1 MSYKYIIETSK
12 RIRDMAIVGYA
23 RVSSSGQ
30 SLAVQLDK
38 LSEAGCTEVFQEKRS
53 GLTAQRPALKECLR
67 FVRKGDVLV
76 ITRLDRLARSTLDL
90 HKIVQ
95 ELDEREVGF
104 KVLDQP
110 IDTTTKEGRLM
121 FSIIAS
127 IAQFET
133 ELRKERQ
140 MEGIEKAKENGVKFG
155 RQALLSNAQVAEM
168 RSKRESGIL
177 IKNLMS
183 EYGLSK
189 ASVYRLLQG
198 HSAKQTELLHV
209 E

>member
-1 MSYKYIIETSK
+1 
-12 RIRDMAIVGYA
+12 MAIVGYA

-38 LSEAGCTEVFQEKRS
+38 LSDAGCSEIFQEKRS

-67 FVRKGDVLV
+67 FVRKSDVLV

-155 RQALLSNAQVAEM
+155 RQAVLSDAQVAEM
-168 RSKRESGIL
+168 RSKRDSGIL
-177 IKNLMS
+177 VKNLMS

>member
-1 MSYKYIIETSK
+1 
-12 RIRDMAIVGYA
+12 MAIVGYA

-38 LSEAGCTEVFQEKRS
+38 LSDAGCSEIFQEKRS
-53 GLTAQRPALKECLR
+53 GLTAQRPELKECLR

-104 KVLDQP
+104 RVLDQP

-155 RQALLSNAQVAEM
+155 RQSVLTPERVTEMKEKRQAGVRVKDLMAEY
-168 RSKRESGIL
+168 S
-177 IKNLMS
+177 
-183 EYGLSK
+183 LSK
-189 ASVYRLLQG
+189 ASIYRLM
-198 HSAKQTELLHV
+198 SKQRRADV
-209 E
+209 F

>member
-1 MSYKYIIETSK
+1 
-12 RIRDMAIVGYA
+12 MAIVGYA

-95 ELDEREVGF
+95 ELDDRGVGF
-104 KVLDQP
+104 RVLDQP

-155 RQALLSNAQVAEM
+155 RQAVLSDDQVAEM
-168 RSKRESGIL
+168 RSKRDSGIL

-198 HSAKQTELLHV
+198 HSAKQTELLSV

>member
-1 MSYKYIIETSK
+1 
-12 RIRDMAIVGYA
+12 MAIVGYA

-30 SLAVQLDK
+30 TLAVQLDK
-38 LSEAGCTEVFQEKRS
+38 LSDAGCSEIFQEKRS
-53 GLTAQRPALKECLR
+53 GLTAQRPELKECLR

-76 ITRLDRLARSTLDL
+76 ITRLDRLARSTLDF

-95 ELDEREVGF
+95 ELDERKVGF

-155 RQALLSNAQVAEM
+155 RQAVLSDAQVAEM
-168 RSKRESGIL
+168 RSKRDSGIL
-177 IKNLMS
+177 VKNLMS

>member
-1 MSYKYIIETSK
+1 
-12 RIRDMAIVGYA
+12 MAIVGYA

-38 LSEAGCTEVFQEKRS
+38 LSDAGCSEIFQEKRS
-53 GLTAQRPALKECLR
+53 GLTAQRPELKECLR

-95 ELDEREVGF
+95 ELDDRGVGF
-104 KVLDQP
+104 RVLDQP

-133 ELRKERQ
+133 ELRNERQ

-155 RQALLSNAQVAEM
+155 RQAVLSDDQVAEM
-168 RSKRESGIL
+168 RSKRDSGIL

-198 HSAKQTELLHV
+198 HSAKQTELLYV

>member
-1 MSYKYIIETSK
+1 
-12 RIRDMAIVGYA
+12 MAIVGYA

-95 ELDEREVGF
+95 ELDDRGVGF
-104 KVLDQP
+104 RVLDQP

-155 RQALLSNAQVAEM
+155 RQAVLSDAQVAEM
-168 RSKRESGIL
+168 RSKRDSGVL

-198 HSAKQTELLHV
+198 HSAKQTELLYV

>member
-1 MSYKYIIETSK
+1 
-12 RIRDMAIVGYA
+12 MAIVGYA

-95 ELDEREVGF
+95 ELDDRGVGF
-104 KVLDQP
+104 RVLDQP

-155 RQALLSNAQVAEM
+155 RQAVLSDDQVAEM
-168 RSKRESGIL
+168 RSKRDSGIL

-198 HSAKQTELLHV
+198 HSAKQTELLYV

>member
-1 MSYKYIIETSK
+1 
-12 RIRDMAIVGYA
+12 MAIVGYA

-95 ELDEREVGF
+95 ELDDRGVGF
-104 KVLDQP
+104 RVLDQP

-155 RQALLSNAQVAEM
+155 RQALLSDAQVAEM
-168 RSKRESGIL
+168 RTKRDSGVL

-189 ASVYRLLQG
+189 ASVYRLLRG
-198 HSAKQTELLHV
+198 HSAQHTELLHV

>member
-1 MSYKYIIETSK
+1 
-12 RIRDMAIVGYA
+12 MAIVGYA

-38 LSEAGCTEVFQEKRS
+38 LSDAGCSEIFQEKRS

-67 FVRKGDVLV
+67 FVRKSDVLV

-95 ELDEREVGF
+95 ELDGREVGF

-155 RQALLSNAQVAEM
+155 RQALLSDAQVAEM
-168 RSKRESGIL
+168 RTKRDSGVL

-189 ASVYRLLQG
+189 ASVYRLLRG
-198 HSAKQTELLHV
+198 HSAQQTELLHV

>member
-1 MSYKYIIETSK
+1 
-12 RIRDMAIVGYA
+12 MAIVGYA

-95 ELDEREVGF
+95 ELDDRGVGF
-104 KVLDQP
+104 RVLDQP

-155 RQALLSNAQVAEM
+155 RQAVLSDAQVAEM
-168 RSKRESGIL
+168 RSKRDSGIL

-198 HSAKQTELLHV
+198 HSAKQTELLYV

>member
-1 MSYKYIIETSK
+1 
-12 RIRDMAIVGYA
+12 MAIVGYA

-155 RQALLSNAQVAEM
+155 RQAVLTNAQVAEM
-168 RSKRESGIL
+168 RLKRESGIL

-189 ASVYRLLQG
+189 ASVYRLLESD
-198 HSAKQTELLHV
+198 SAKKEVTSF
-209 E
+209 

>member
-1 MSYKYIIETSK
+1 
-12 RIRDMAIVGYA
+12 MAIVGYA

>member
-1 MSYKYIIETSK
+1 
-12 RIRDMAIVGYA
+12 MAIVGYA

-95 ELDEREVGF
+95 ELDERDVGF

-155 RQALLSNAQVAEM
+155 RQAVLSDAQVAEM
-168 RSKRESGIL
+168 RSKRDSGIL

-198 HSAKQTELLHV
+198 HSAKQTELLYV

>member
-1 MSYKYIIETSK
+1 
-12 RIRDMAIVGYA
+12 MAIVGYA

-95 ELDEREVGF
+95 ELDERGVGF

-155 RQALLSNAQVAEM
+155 RQAVLSDDQVAEM
-168 RSKRESGIL
+168 RSKRDSGIL

-198 HSAKQTELLHV
+198 HSAKQTELLYV

>member
-1 MSYKYIIETSK
+1 
-12 RIRDMAIVGYA
+12 MAIVGYA

-53 GLTAQRPALKECLR
+53 GLTAQRPELKECLR

-95 ELDEREVGF
+95 ELDDRGVGF
-104 KVLDQP
+104 RVLDQP

-155 RQALLSNAQVAEM
+155 RQAVLSDAQVAEM
-168 RSKRESGIL
+168 RSKRDSGVL

-189 ASVYRLLQG
+189 ASVYRLLRG
-198 HSAKQTELLHV
+198 HSAKQTELLHFSRIA
-209 E
+209 

>member
-1 MSYKYIIETSK
+1 
-12 RIRDMAIVGYA
+12 MAIVGYA

-67 FVRKGDVLV
+67 FVREGDVLV

-95 ELDEREVGF
+95 ELDDRGVGF
-104 KVLDQP
+104 RVLDQP

-140 MEGIEKAKENGVKFG
+140 MEGIEKAKENGGKFG
-155 RQALLSNAQVAEM
+155 RQAVLSDAQVAEM
-168 RSKRESGIL
+168 RSKRDSGVL

-198 HSAKQTELLHV
+198 HSAKQTELLYV

>member
-1 MSYKYIIETSK
+1 
-12 RIRDMAIVGYA
+12 MAIVGYA

-30 SLAVQLDK
+30 TLAVQLDK
-38 LSEAGCTEVFQEKRS
+38 LSDAGCSEIFQEKRS
-53 GLTAQRPALKECLR
+53 GLTAQRPELKECLR

-95 ELDEREVGF
+95 ELDEKEVGF

-140 MEGIEKAKENGVKFG
+140 MEGIEKAKENGVKCG
-155 RQALLSNAQVAEM
+155 RQAVLSDAQVAEM
-168 RSKRESGIL
+168 RSKRDSGIL
-177 IKNLMS
+177 VKNLMS

>member
-1 MSYKYIIETSK
+1 
-12 RIRDMAIVGYA
+12 MAIVGYA

-53 GLTAQRPALKECLR
+53 GLTAQRPALKESLR

-95 ELDEREVGF
+95 ELDDRGVGF
-104 KVLDQP
+104 RVLDQP

-155 RQALLSNAQVAEM
+155 RQAVLSDAQVAEM
-168 RSKRESGIL
+168 RSKRDSGVL

-198 HSAKQTELLHV
+198 HSAKQTELLYV

>member
-1 MSYKYIIETSK
+1 MSYKLDIKTSK
-12 RIRDMAIVGYA
+12 EMRDMAIVGYA

-38 LSEAGCTEVFQEKRS
+38 LSDAGCSEIFQEKRS
-53 GLTAQRPALKECLR
+53 GLTAQRPELKECLR